1 MYIKDNLI
9 LLISKMRVILVIIL
23 DKTNYNNCNLFY
35 YTKTIKIY
43 KRRKNK

>member
-23 DKTNYNNCNLFY
+23 DKTNYNNCDLLY